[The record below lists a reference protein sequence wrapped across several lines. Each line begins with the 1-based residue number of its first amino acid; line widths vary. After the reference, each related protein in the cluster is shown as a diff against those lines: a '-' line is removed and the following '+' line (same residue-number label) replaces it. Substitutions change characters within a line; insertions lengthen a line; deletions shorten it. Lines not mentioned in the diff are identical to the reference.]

1 MKKNWVMKWG
11 AFASAAA
18 LTGVCFTTSIGS
30 TPSSA
35 SSSPYVIG
43 AVTSLSGALSSI
55 GDALS
60 SGSKAY
66 FNYVNAHGGVDGHK
80 IDYVPLDD
88 QSGVTTAALSDV
100 ANLVQQ
106 HHAITSI
113 DWILTNVQS
122 AVQPY
127 AARYGFSMLTQGCDP
142 AVATP
147 AHKVVFC
154 VGMAENYE
162 DLPEVNFAASLVP
175 AGSTPKVAIL
185 DLDSLA
191 QETLGGRV
199 AKDVTEKGWDI
210 VTNQLVSLSSTDLT
224 AQAQEVVN
232 SGATMVIASL
242 DAGHEQ
248 LFDQALRSL
257 GSTVPVID
265 FDGGASLGLATQLA
279 DPNLYMLSGFTF
291 PNTTSAAMK
300 LYDTNIAKVGVQP
313 GTAFAFNGYVEA
325 YVTVKALKLCGKNC
339 TAAGYTKA
347 MQKLGT
353 FGTAGLTVDPLKY
366 TAKDFLG
373 MQGGVFYGWDAT
385 TKAVKIESKILP
397 LAKS

>member
-1 MKKNWVMKWG
+1 MKYRWVKRWG
-11 AFASAAA
+11 AIGSSLALAGVGLTSSVGSAPASA
-18 LTGVCFTTSIGS
+18 S
-30 TPSSA
+30 P
-35 SSSPYVIG
+35 SPYVIG
-43 AVTSLSGALSSI
+43 AVTSLSGPLSSI
-55 GDALS
+55 GGALS
-60 SGSKAY
+60 SGSRAY

-80 IDYVPLDD
+80 IDFIPLDD

-127 AARYGFSMLTQGCDP
+127 AARFGFSMLTQGCDP

-162 DLPEVNFAASLVP
+162 DLPEVNFAATLVHK
-175 AGSTPKVAIL
+175 GTRPKVAIL
-185 DLDSLA
+185 DLNSIA
-191 QETLGGRV
+191 QATLGGRV
-199 AKDVTEKGWDI
+199 AKDVIQRGWDI

-224 AQAQEVVN
+224 AQAQEVAS

-248 LFDQALRSL
+248 LFVQALRSL
-257 GSTVPVID
+257 GSKIPVID

-279 DPNLYMLSGFTF
+279 DPNVYMLSGFTF
-291 PNTTSAAMK
+291 PNTTTPAMR
-300 LYDTNIAKVGVQP
+300 LFDANIAKVHVSP

-325 YVTVKALKLCGKNC
+325 YVTVRALKLCGQNC
-339 TAAGYTKA
+339 TAAGFTKA
-347 MQKLGT
+347 MQRLGT
-353 FGTAGLTVDPLKY
+353 FGTNGLTVEPLKY
-366 TAKDFLG
+366 TPQDFLG
-373 MQGGVFYGWDAT
+373 MQGGVFYGWNAAT
-385 TKAVKIESKILP
+385 KTVRVESKVLP

>member
-1 MKKNWVMKWG
+1 MFGKWVRRWG
-11 AFASAAA
+11 ALGSAAA
-18 LTGVCFTTSIGS
+18 LIGAGATTLIGS
-30 TPSSA
+30 APTSA
-35 SSSPYVIG
+35 SSAPYVIG
-43 AVTSLSGALSSI
+43 AVTSLSGPLSSI

-66 FNYVNAHGGVDGHK
+66 FNYVNAHGGVNGHK

-106 HHAITSI
+106 HHAIASI

-142 AVATP
+142 TVATP

-162 DLPEVNFAASLVP
+162 NLPEVNFAASLVH
-175 AGSTPKVAIL
+175 AGTTPKVAIL

-191 QETLGGRV
+191 QEVLGQRV
-199 AKDVTEKGWDI
+199 AKSVTKKGWHI
-210 VTNQLVSLSSTDLT
+210 VTNQLVSLTSTDLT

-257 GSTVPVID
+257 GSKIPVID

-279 DPNLYMLSGFTF
+279 DPNLYMLSGFAF
-291 PNTTSAAMK
+291 PNTNSAALK
-300 LYDTNIAKVGVQP
+300 LYDQNIAKVNVQP
-313 GTAFAFNGYVEA
+313 GTAFALNGYVEA

-339 TAAGYTKA
+339 TAAGFNKA
-347 MQKLGT
+347 MQRLGT
-353 FGTAGLTVDPLKY
+353 FGTGGLTVEPLKY
-366 TAKDFLG
+366 TPKFFLG
-373 MQGGVFYGWDAT
+373 MQGGVFYAWNAS
-385 TKAVKIESKILP
+385 TKTVRKESPLLP
-397 LAKS
+397 LAKN

>member
-1 MKKNWVMKWG
+1 MIRKLVMKWG
-11 AFASAAA
+11 AIGSAVA
-18 LTGVCFTTSIGS
+18 LVGAGVTASIGS

-35 SSSPYVIG
+35 SSAPYVIG
-43 AVTSLSGALSSI
+43 AVTSLSGPLSSI

-66 FNYVNAHGGVDGHK
+66 FDYVNAHGGVNGHQ

-100 ANLVQQ
+100 ASLVQQ

-127 AARYGFSMLTQGCDP
+127 ASRYGFSMLTQGCDP

-162 DLPEVNFAASLVP
+162 DLPEVNFAASLVH
-175 AGSTPKVAIL
+175 AGTKPKVAIL

-191 QETLGGRV
+191 QEVLGRRV
-199 AKDVTEKGWDI
+199 AKDVTKRGWHI
-210 VTNQLVSLSSTDLT
+210 VANQLVSLTSTDLT

-257 GSTVPVID
+257 GSKVPVID

-291 PNTTSAAMK
+291 PNTSSAAIK
-300 LYDTNIAKVGVQP
+300 LYDQNIAKVNVQP
-313 GTAFAFNGYVEA
+313 GTAFALNGYVEA
-325 YVTVKALKLCGKNC
+325 YVTVRALRLCGKNC
-339 TAAGYTKA
+339 TAAGFTKA

-353 FGTAGLTVDPLKY
+353 FATGGLTAEPLKY
-366 TAKDFLG
+366 SPSDFLG
-373 MQGGVFYGWDAT
+373 MQGGVFYGWNAS
-385 TKAVKIESKILP
+385 TKSVRIESKLLP
-397 LAKS
+397 LAKN